1 MFNYPISDKFLDQ
14 KRTETAQNTALIYF
28 FVCLNQIHK
37 LQISL
42 ERSKQIYFR
51 PELQC
56 VRDTY
61 LSGLTKT
68 IINDTTTCT
77 QLNKDL

>member
-51 PELQC
+51 P
-56 VRDTY
+56 DSMSATH
-61 LSGLTKT
+61 
-68 IINDTTTCT
+68 TC
-77 QLNKDL
+77 QGSQKL